1 MSDLLPGVSQVMAI
15 TLGDR
20 GHELVHGSRAT
31 FFPGCRLLSQPARPR
46 SQAKHLPSAHWVSK
60 ELQRPTKLQRGGN
73 NEVVSLAAIGDS
85 VLLQRRDLY
94 PRTVSLWDR

>member
-1 MSDLLPGVSQVMAI
+1 MSDLLPGVSPVMAI
-15 TLGDR
+15 TLCDR

-31 FFPGCRLLSQPARPR
+31 FSPGCRLLSQPAHPR

-60 ELQRPTKLQRGGN
+60 QLQRPTKLHRGGN
-73 NEVVSLAAIGDS
+73 KEVESLAAIGDS
-85 VLLQRRDLY
+85 VVLQRCALY